1 MEASLAPEWE
11 EAQRLQG
18 IGGCGQSE
26 TGRAPGAGGGGVGQV
41 HRPAGV
47 GAPTQHGG
55 VLMEGRVPLGGRMER
70 RYRSKVGQESTQG
83 YTADA
88 NCIPFLSLQE
98 VNRFAGK
105 LVA

>member
-1 MEASLAPEWE
+1 
-11 EAQRLQG
+11 
-18 IGGCGQSE
+18 
-26 TGRAPGAGGGGVGQV
+26 
-41 HRPAGV
+41 
-47 GAPTQHGG
+47 
-55 VLMEGRVPLGGRMER
+55 MEGRVPLGGRMER

-88 NCIPFLSLQE
+88 NCVPFLSLQE